1 MIIPKAGHG
10 WVELICGP
18 MFSGKT
24 EELIRRLRR
33 AKIGRQLIQSFK
45 PAKDDRY
52 GSLVIVSHDQSEWE
66 TLAVDRPGAV
76 LEHVHPAT
84 QVVAIDEVQ
93 FFDSHIVYVVDRL
106 AYEGKRVIC
115 AGLDADYLGKPFGP
129 VPGILAIA
137 ERIDKLLSVCVECGG
152 AATRSHRL
160 TNTDAQVEV
169 GDHYQARCRICC
181 D

>member
-1 MIIPKAGHG
+1 MGGLNSSVVLCSQARRKNSSADSAAPKLA
-10 WVELICGP
+10 
-18 MFSGKT
+18 
-24 EELIRRLRR
+24 
-33 AKIGRQLIQSFK
+33 RQLIQSFK

-115 AGLDADYLGKPFGP
+115 AGLDADYLGKPFGLYRAFWP
-129 VPGILAIA
+129 LP
-137 ERIDKLLSVCVECGG
+137 SQ
-152 AATRSHRL
+152 T
-160 TNTDAQVEV
+160 
-169 GDHYQARCRICC
+169 ARTVFPNVARALHPSIEETT
-181 D
+181 